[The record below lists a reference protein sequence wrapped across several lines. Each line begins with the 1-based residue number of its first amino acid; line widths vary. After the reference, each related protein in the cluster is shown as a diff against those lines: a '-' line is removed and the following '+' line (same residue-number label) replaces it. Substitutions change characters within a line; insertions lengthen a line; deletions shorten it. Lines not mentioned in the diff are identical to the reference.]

1 MRKLLLFLGGLIILS
16 LVFVYAFIPEKLT
29 ISSASSF
36 NANREG
42 VYRFLINDS
51 NWKKWWPGTTSESN
65 KEAFVLRYK
74 GYDFQIEQIFYDV
87 IQLKLRDNKDSFGC
101 LLKVVPYSIDSI
113 GVELSSELNI
123 GSNPFSR
130 ISGYFRAK
138 KIKHAVD
145 EIVFSLQKYTSD
157 LKNIYG
163 ISITK
168 EKVQYQHLISAKQSF
183 SHYPTTEDVYAIV
196 GKLRNYINKWVAKE
210 LFSPML
216 NIKRTDSTIYI
227 AQVGIPV
234 DKELPEEDNI
244 TSKWMMKGGNILA
257 GDVRGGTKQIDEA
270 TKQFEIYIRDYQRSI
285 IAIPFQMLI
294 TDRTKEPDSTKWIT
308 RIYYPVV

>member
-1 MRKLLLFLGGLIILS
+1 MKRILLFSLGLIIIT
-16 LVFVYAFIPEKLT
+16 LVFVYAFMPQKLT

-42 VYRFLINDS
+42 VYRFLVNDS
-51 NWKKWWPGTTSESN
+51 NWQKWWPGTTLKSS
-65 KEAFVLRYK
+65 KGSFLFRYK
-74 GYDFQIEQIFYDV
+74 GYDFQIGKILYDV
-87 IQLKLRDNKDSFGC
+87 IQLKLGDNKDSSGS

-113 GVELSSELNI
+113 GVELSSELNT
-123 GSNPFSR
+123 GSDPFSR

-138 KIKHAVD
+138 KIKHTLD
-145 EIVFSLQKYTSD
+145 DIVLSLQKYASD

-163 ISITK
+163 ISIKK
-168 EKVQYQHLISAKQSF
+168 EKVQYQHLLSAKQSF

-196 GKLRNYINKWVAKE
+196 GKLRNYISKSGAME

-216 NIKRTDSTIYI
+216 NIKRTDSTTYV
-227 AQVGIPV
+227 AQVGVPV
-234 DKELPEEDNI
+234 DKELPEKDNI
-244 TSKWMMKGGNILA
+244 ISKWMMKGGNILT
-257 GDVRGGTKQIDEA
+257 GEVTGGQNQINEA
-270 TKQFEIYIRDYQRSI
+270 TKQLEIYIRDYQRSI